1 MNSDDPPAPDDT
13 TDPAATAAR
22 PLLPLTRRQSQ
33 IFEFICQTVK
43 ARGYPPS
50 IREIG
55 GAVGLSSSSSIARQL
70 KQLQAKGHIAIDS
83 RSGRAYRVLSHD
95 LQTGKAL
102 PVQHAGCPLLTD
114 DQQEEEPGG
123 SLVLTVVLDPA
134 IRRALLNGASVTV
147 QRLPGG
153 DNRRTPHGDTTLLGQ
168 ITAITHPVLTTPG

>member
-1 MNSDDPPAPDDT
+1 MNSDDPPAPDSSA
-13 TDPAATAAR
+13 PAAAR

-55 GAVGLSSSSSIARQL
+55 NAVGLSSSSSIARQL

-114 DQQEEEPGG
+114 DHDDAEEPAG
-123 SLVLTVVLDPA
+123 SLLLTVRLDPA

-153 DNRRTPHGDTTLLGQ
+153 DNRRTPHSDTTLLGQ
-168 ITAITHPVLTTPG
+168 ITAITHPVITTPG